1 MKCAD
6 MSAGRL
12 LRVAAAC
19 LAVVPL
25 SFSTVRAADPA
36 PFDLTGPVLK
46 VRVTRDG
53 VTLPVGQVP
62 NLAEGDVLDI
72 SADLPSDQ
80 SQNYLLVS
88 AFLHGATNP
97 PPKDWIDSAKT
108 WKKKD
113 KDRSLHLTVP
123 QGARQIVLFM
133 VPETGGDF
141 GTITDAVRGKPGEF
155 VRVTQDLNQA
165 SLDRSRLN
173 AFMAGIQ
180 AQENTHPEYLRTVAP
195 TLSNS
200 LAIKLNADC
209 LDKVVEL
216 QAACLIENRDR
227 LVLADVH
234 SSSLTDTLTG
244 APADLAFQ
252 ISATR
257 EAGLGYYSPYIGV
270 VRDVARIFG
279 AFNNPEFQYLPAL
292 GVPEGESIA
301 LILNTAPSFAKPKS
315 VLVAA
320 LPAIEA
326 GTPPPL
332 RAKGNAPI
340 CVSRPDFV
348 IPMEGAPLI
357 YSTGYARDMMLKVKD
372 RSGKAV
378 SVPLT
383 ARADKGG
390 YVLSKAL
397 RPADFDR
404 STAAAIA
411 GNWGF
416 RAFNGPG
423 VTLQFSGETPWQAAG
438 DAQGL
443 IVGRD
448 NLLSIDGAAAACVES
463 VVVQQASAPDQSATW
478 SVTDADSI
486 AVTLPL
492 AKTSPGKLTLKI
504 KQYGIKEPTSLTVQA
519 YGETSRIDGLT
530 LYAGDDRAM
539 LAGRRLD
546 QVASIDFEGA
556 LFQPGELRR
565 DGDVDKLQVVAQD
578 GAKARAVA
586 KGQGGNARLTLKDGR
601 TVSLPVRILPAR
613 PVLTLLSKSLDRT
626 AADKAS
632 IPIRLTDAHMLP
644 DDARIALSV
653 RAVEGT
659 RLTSADSLE
668 IATEDQSAAIRLAD
682 GSGLRLE
689 SPQVAIATF
698 DAAKLGSSTA
708 GPLVFRLVQKGVQG
722 NWQPLGTLVRL
733 PEIQGVTCPPG
744 DAPCRLT
751 GASLFLIDAVASDVA
766 FQQSAAVP
774 QGFTGTAIDVPRPRD
789 GKLFIRLRDA
799 PGSSVE
805 ISVPA
810 SDK

>member
-1 MKCAD
+1 M
-6 MSAGRL
+6 
-12 LRVAAAC
+12 RVAAAC

-25 SFSTVRAADPA
+25 SSTVRAADPA

-113 KDRSLHLTVP
+113 RDRSLHLTVP

-141 GTITDAVRGKPGEF
+141 DTIADAVRGKPGEF

-173 AFMAGIQ
+173 TFMEGIQ

-292 GVPEGESIA
+292 GVPQGDSIA
-301 LILNTAPSFAKPKS
+301 QILNTAPSFARPKS

-332 RAKGNAPI
+332 RAKGNAPV
-340 CVSRPDFV
+340 CVSQPDLV

-372 RSGKAV
+372 RTGKAV
-378 SVPLT
+378 GVPLA

-390 YVLSKAL
+390 YVLSKTL

-404 STAAAIA
+404 SIAGEIA

-416 RAFNGPG
+416 RSFNGPG
-423 VTLQFSGETPWQAAG
+423 VTLQFSGETMWRTAG

-463 VVVQQASAPDQSATW
+463 IVVQQASAPDQSATW
-478 SVTDADSI
+478 AVTDTDSI

-492 AKTSPGKLTLKI
+492 TKAPPGKLTLKI
-504 KQYGIKEPTSLTVQA
+504 KQYGVNDPASLTVQA

-530 LYAGDDRAM
+530 LHAGDDRAM
-539 LAGRRLD
+539 LTGRRLD
-546 QVASIDFEGA
+546 QVASIDFEGTA
-556 LFQPGELRR
+556 FQPGELRR
-565 DGDVDKLQVVAQD
+565 DGDVDKLQVIATD
-578 GAKARAVA
+578 SAKARALA
-586 KGQGGNARLTLKDGR
+586 TGKGGNARLVLKDGR
-601 TVSLPVRILPAR
+601 TVSLPVRILSSRPAIA
-613 PVLTLLSKSLDRT
+613 LLSTSLDRAT
-626 AADKAS
+626 GKAA
-632 IPIRLTDAHMLP
+632 IPIRLTDALMLP

-653 RAVEGT
+653 RAIDGT
-659 RLTSADSLE
+659 HLTSADSLE
-668 IATEDQSAAIRLAD
+668 IATEDQTAAIRLAD

-689 SPQVAIATF
+689 SPQVAIASF
-698 DAAKLGSSTA
+698 DAAKLGASTA
-708 GPLVFRLVQKGVQG
+708 GPLAFRLIQKGVQG

-733 PEIQGVTCPPG
+733 PQIQGVTCPAG
-744 DAPCRLT
+744 DAPCRLS
-751 GASLFLIDAVASDVA
+751 GASLFLIDSVASDA
-766 FQQSAAVP
+766 GGQQPAAVP

-799 PGSSVE
+799 PGRSVE
-805 ISVPA
+805 INVPA
-810 SDK
+810 SEK

>member
-1 MKCAD
+1 MN
-6 MSAGRL
+6 AGRL
-12 LRVAAAC
+12 LRVAATC

-36 PFDLTGPVLK
+36 PFDLPGPVLK

-62 NLAEGDVLDI
+62 NLAPGDVLDI

-141 GTITDAVRGKPGEF
+141 GTIADAVRGKPGEF

-195 TLSNS
+195 TLSTS

-257 EAGLGYYSPYIGV
+257 EAGLGYYSAYIGV

-340 CVSRPDFV
+340 CVSRSDFV

-404 STAAAIA
+404 SIAGAIA

-416 RAFNGPG
+416 GSFNGPG
-423 VTLQFSGETPWQAAG
+423 VTLQFSGETAWQAAG

-463 VVVQQASAPDQSATW
+463 IVVQQASAPDQSATW

-492 AKTSPGKLTLKI
+492 AKASPGKLTLKI
-504 KQYGIKEPTSLTVQA
+504 KQYGIKEPTSLTAQA
-519 YGETSRIDGLT
+519 YGETSRIDGLM

-539 LAGRRLD
+539 LTGRRLD

-556 LFQPGELRR
+556 MFQPGELRR

-578 GAKARAVA
+578 GAKVRAFA
-586 KGQGGNARLTLKDGR
+586 KGQGGNARLALKDGR
-601 TVSLPVRILPAR
+601 TVNLPVKILAAR
-613 PVLTLLSKSLDRT
+613 PALTLLSTSLDRT
-626 AADKAS
+626 AGKAAV
-632 IPIRLTDAHMLP
+632 PIRLSDAKMLP

-653 RAVEGT
+653 RAIEGT

-668 IATEDQSAAIRLAD
+668 IATEDQSASIRLAD
-682 GSGLRLE
+682 GSGFRLE

-698 DAAKLGSSTA
+698 ELAKLGRSTA
-708 GPLVFRLVQKGVQG
+708 GSLVFRLVQRGVQG
-722 NWQPLGTLVRL
+722 NWLPLGTLVRL
-733 PEIQGVTCPPG
+733 PEIQSVTCAAG
-744 DAPCRLT
+744 DAPCRFT
-751 GASLFLIDAVASDVA
+751 GASLFLIDSVASDAA

-805 ISVPA
+805 ISVPTT
-810 SDK
+810 DK

>member
-1 MKCAD
+1 M
-6 MSAGRL
+6 GRL
-12 LRVAAAC
+12 LRGAAAC
-19 LAVVPL
+19 LAVAPL
-25 SFSTVRAADPA
+25 LLSTVRAADPA
-36 PFDLTGPVLK
+36 PFDLAGPMLK

-62 NLAEGDVLDI
+62 NLAAGDVLDI
-72 SADLPSDQ
+72 SADLPADQ

-123 QGARQIVLFM
+123 KGARQIVLFM

-141 GTITDAVRGKPGEF
+141 GTIADAVRGKPGEF

-195 TLSNS
+195 TLSTS

-216 QAACLIENRDR
+216 QAACLIENRDT
-227 LVLADVH
+227 LVLTDVH

-257 EAGLGYYSPYIGV
+257 EAGLGYYSAYIGV

-292 GVPEGESIA
+292 GVPQGDSLS

-315 VLVAA
+315 VLVAG

-372 RSGKAV
+372 RSGKDV

-397 RPADFDR
+397 QPADFDR
-404 STAAAIA
+404 SIAGAIA

-416 RAFNGPG
+416 SAFNGPG
-423 VTLQFSGETPWQAAG
+423 VTLQFSGEKAWQMAG

-463 VVVQQASAPDQSATW
+463 IVVQQASAPDQSATW
-478 SVTDADSI
+478 AVTDEDSI

-492 AKTSPGKLTLKI
+492 AKASPGKLTLKI

-530 LYAGDDRAM
+530 LYAGDDKAV
-539 LAGRRLD
+539 LTGRRLD
-546 QVASIDFEGA
+546 QVASIDLAGA
-556 LFQPGELRR
+556 MFQPGELRR
-565 DGDVDKLQVVAQD
+565 DGDVDKLQVIAVD
-578 GAKARAVA
+578 GAQARAFA
-586 KGQGGNARLTLKDGR
+586 KGQGGNARLALKDGR
-601 TVSLPVRILPAR
+601 TVTLPVRILPAR
-613 PVLTLLSKSLDRT
+613 PALELLSMSLDR
-626 AADKAS
+626 AAGKAA
-632 IPIRLTDAHMLP
+632 IPVRLTDAKMLP
-644 DDARIALSV
+644 DDAGIALSV
-653 RAVEGT
+653 RAIDGT

-682 GSGLRLE
+682 GSGFRLE

-698 DAAKLGSSTA
+698 ELAKLGPSTA

-733 PEIQGVTCPPG
+733 PQIQGVTCPTG
-744 DAPCRLT
+744 DVPCRLT
-751 GASLFLIDAVASDVA
+751 GTSLFLIDSVASDAA

-774 QGFTGTAIDVPRPRD
+774 QGFTGTAIDVPRPRN
-789 GKLFIRLRDA
+789 GKLFVRLRDA

-805 ISVPA
+805 ISVPVT
-810 SDK
+810 DK

>member
-1 MKCAD
+1 MN
-6 MSAGRL
+6 AGGL

-19 LAVVPL
+19 LAVAPL
-25 SFSTVRAADPA
+25 LFSTVRAADPA
-36 PFDLTGPVLK
+36 PFDLAGPVLK
-46 VRVTRDG
+46 VTVTRDG

-62 NLAEGDVLDI
+62 NLVSGDVLDI
-72 SADLPSDQ
+72 SADLPADQ

-97 PPKDWIDSAKT
+97 PPKDWINSAKT
-108 WKKKD
+108 WKRKD
-113 KDRSLHLTVP
+113 KVKALHLTVP

-141 GTITDAVRGKPGEF
+141 GTVTDAVRGKPGEF

-180 AQENTHPEYLRTVAP
+180 TQENTHPEYLRTVAP
-195 TLSNS
+195 ALSNS

-292 GVPEGESIA
+292 GLPQGDRIS

-326 GTPPPL
+326 GMPPPL

-340 CVSRPDFV
+340 CVSRPDMV

-357 YSTGYARDMMLKVKD
+357 YSTGYARDMMLQVKD
-372 RSGKAV
+372 RSGKV
-378 SVPLT
+378 ISVPLT

-390 YVLSKAL
+390 YVLGKAL
-397 RPADFDR
+397 RPEDFDK
-404 STAAAIA
+404 STAAEIR
-411 GNWGF
+411 GFWGF
-416 RAFNGPG
+416 NAFNGPG
-423 VTLQFSGETPWQAAG
+423 IALQFSGETLWRMVDG
-438 DAQGL
+438 AQGL

-448 NLLSIDGAAAACVES
+448 NLLSLRGAAAACVES
-463 VVVQQASAPDQSATW
+463 VVVQQPSAPDQSATW
-478 SVTDADSI
+478 TVTDDDSI

-492 AKTSPGKLTLKI
+492 VKASPGKLTLKI
-504 KQYGIKEPTSLTVQA
+504 KQYGIKEPTSLTMRA

-530 LYAGDDRAM
+530 FYAGDDRAE
-539 LAGRRLD
+539 LTGRRLD
-546 QVASIDFEGA
+546 QVAGVDFEGA
-556 LFQPGELRR
+556 AFQPGELRR
-565 DGDVDKLQVVAQD
+565 DGDVDRLQIIAQD
-578 GAKARAVA
+578 GAKARAFA
-586 KGQGGNARLTLKDGR
+586 KGQGGAARLALKDGR
-601 TVSLPVRILPAR
+601 TVNLPVRILSAR
-613 PVLTLLSKSLDRT
+613 PALALLSKSVDR
-626 AADKAS
+626 AVAKAPV
-632 IPIRLTDAHMLP
+632 PIRLTDAQMLP
-644 DDARIALSV
+644 DDARITLSV
-653 RAVEGT
+653 RAINGT
-659 RLTSADSLE
+659 RLTSADMLE
-668 IATEDQSAAIRLAD
+668 IATDDQSAGIRLAD

-689 SPQVAIATF
+689 SPEVAIATF

-733 PEIQGVTCPPG
+733 PDIQSLSCPVG
-744 DAPCRLT
+744 EAPCRLT
-751 GASLFLIDAVASDVA
+751 GSSLFLLDSVASDGS
-766 FQQSAAVP
+766 FQQPVVVP
-774 QGFTGTAIDVPRPRD
+774 QGFTGTTIDVPRPHD
-789 GKLFIRLRDA
+789 GKLFVRLRDA
-799 PGSSVE
+799 PNISAE
-805 ISVPA
+805 IAVA
-810 SDK
+810 AAGK

>member
-1 MKCAD
+1 M
-6 MSAGRL
+6 
-12 LRVAAAC
+12 AAAS
-19 LAVVPL
+19 LVTAPL
-25 SFSTVRAADPA
+25 IFSPVRAADPA
-36 PFDLTGPVLK
+36 PFDLPGPVLK
-46 VRVTRDG
+46 VSVKRDG
-53 VTLPVGQVP
+53 AVLPIGQVP
-62 NLAEGDVLDI
+62 NLAAGDVLDI
-72 SADLPSDQ
+72 RADLPADQ

-97 PPKDWIDSAKT
+97 PPKNWIDSAKT
-108 WKKKD
+108 WKKKG
-113 KDRSLHLTVP
+113 KDNSLRLTVP

-141 GTITDAVRGKPGEF
+141 GTIADAVRGKPGEF

-195 TLSNS
+195 ALSNS

-216 QAACLIENRDR
+216 QAACLIENRDT

-257 EAGLGYYSPYIGV
+257 EAGLGYYSAYIGV

-279 AFNNPEFQYLPAL
+279 AFNNPEFRYLPAL
-292 GVPEGESIA
+292 GLPQDDSIA

-315 VLVAA
+315 VLVTA

-340 CVSRPDFV
+340 CVSRPNPV
-348 IPMEGAPLI
+348 IEVEGAPLI

-378 SVPLT
+378 AIPLT

-390 YVLSKAL
+390 YVLGTTLS
-397 RPADFDR
+397 PADFEQ
-404 STAAAIA
+404 SVAGQIM

-416 RAFNGPG
+416 SAFNGPG
-423 VTLQFSGETPWQAAG
+423 VTLQFSGETPWRTNG
-438 DAQGL
+438 DSHGL

-448 NLLSIDGAAAACVES
+448 NLLSVAGAAAACVES
-463 VVVQQASAPDQSATW
+463 VVVQPASGPDQSATW
-478 SVTDADSI
+478 SVTDGDSI

-492 AKTSPGKLTLKI
+492 ANASPGKFTVKI
-504 KQYGIKEPTSLTVQA
+504 KQYGMATPASLTVQA

-530 LYAGDDRAM
+530 LYAGDDSAV
-539 LAGRRLD
+539 LTGRRLD
-546 QVASIDFEGA
+546 QVASIDFEGVG
-556 LFQPGELRR
+556 FRPGALRR
-565 DGDVDKLQVVAQD
+565 DGDVDRLDVVAQD
-578 GAKARAVA
+578 DARARGLVR
-586 KGQGGNARLTLKDGR
+586 GQEGTARLMLKDGR
-601 TVSLPVRILPAR
+601 TVTLPVKILAAR
-613 PVLTLLSKSLDRT
+613 PALALLSKSLDRT
-626 AADKAS
+626 ASKTAV
-632 IPIRLTDAHMLP
+632 PIHLTDATMLP
-644 DDARIALSV
+644 DDARITLSV
-653 RAVEGT
+653 RAIDGT
-659 RLTSADSLE
+659 RLSSADSLE
-668 IATEDQSAAIRLAD
+668 IATEDQSAAVRLSD
-682 GSGLRLE
+682 GSGFRLE
-689 SPQVAIATF
+689 SPEVGIATF
-698 DAAKLGSSTA
+698 DPAKLGASTA
-708 GPLVFRLVQKGVQG
+708 GPLVFRLVQKGVFG
-722 NWQPLGTLVRL
+722 KWQSLGTLVRL
-733 PEIQGVTCPPG
+733 PQITGVNCPTG
-744 DAPCRLT
+744 GTPCRLT
-751 GASLFLIDAVASDVA
+751 GANLFLIGAVASDA
-766 FQQSAAVP
+766 TFQQSVAVP
-774 QGFTGTAIDVPRPRD
+774 QGFTGSAIEVPRPRD

-799 PGSSVE
+799 PRTAVE
-805 ISVPA
+805 ISVP
-810 SDK
+810 